1 MMTKYI
7 EKRIEF
13 FTSEHLREIIKYYE
27 LKYHVIGYR
36 AWDQE
41 NKAILYLVPK
51 LEIKKEKKY
60 EVERVIR
67 LF

>member
-27 LKYHVIGYR
+27 QKYYVIGYR

-41 NKAILYLVPK
+41 NKAVLYLVLRTNK
-51 LEIKKEKKY
+51 N
-60 EVERVIR
+60 
-67 LF
+67 